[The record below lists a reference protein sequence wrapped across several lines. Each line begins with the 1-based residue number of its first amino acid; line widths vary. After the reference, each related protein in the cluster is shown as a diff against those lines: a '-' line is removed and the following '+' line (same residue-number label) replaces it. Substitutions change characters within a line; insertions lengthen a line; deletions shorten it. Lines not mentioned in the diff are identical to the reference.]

1 MAELVTVEKIN
12 SQEDRKAVI
21 HEQLIQTSGVG
32 EDLLQELT
40 ELVSP
45 EVSPA
50 KYVKFL
56 LRIIRENI
64 ELKRQNHQLQQQINS
79 LQEQLKQKDEKLK
92 EQDRLL
98 VKLVNPNTPPSL
110 QHTPFGPHTVR
121 SPAIVDQTQS
131 SISSDKKP
139 RKPGRPVG
147 TKGVTGPLRIPDSV
161 VHLQLDH
168 CSYCSGSLTDADIQ
182 TVKIRV
188 IEDIPE
194 PQPSKVVEYRTS
206 V

>member
-64 ELKRQNHQLQQQINS
+64 ELKRQNHQLQQQIMNVAN
-79 LQEQLKQKDEKLK
+79 
-92 EQDRLL
+92 RLNMAKF
-98 VKLVNPNTPPSL
+98 VS
-110 QHTPFGPHTVR
+110 
-121 SPAIVDQTQS
+121 
-131 SISSDKKP
+131 
-139 RKPGRPVG
+139 
-147 TKGVTGPLRIPDSV
+147 
-161 VHLQLDH
+161 
-168 CSYCSGSLTDADIQ
+168 
-182 TVKIRV
+182 
-188 IEDIPE
+188 
-194 PQPSKVVEYRTS
+194 
-206 V
+206 